1 MWGKLSQARV
11 LPIILT
17 VYGAMG
23 GEGGEGNGG
32 GGGGGGQPPKRHVRN
47 EVVELTQLMPISA

>member
-1 MWGKLSQARV
+1 M
-11 LPIILT
+11 PIILT

-23 GEGGEGNGG
+23 GEGGEGDGGGGEGNGG